1 MSNTQIIFWICFRTI
16 VLNDWSLDAYPGGLS
31 HLHPHDL
38 AFISVGVSKWQLKE
52 KMNMHHAHHLP
63 SCLLPFSIPIH
74 TTTYI
79 LIFQYPLNPFPSP
92 PSITGFAMH
101 SPTHSFSFSM
111 NLSHHVN
118 ALPLISP
125 SLALITH
132 NSSHTNSSLCRTH
145 YHIHLSIFLTNH
157 AHLISPPSS
166 LSTSSYPFSNHPT
179 NPFLILC
186 PYHPCHPWTR
196 SIFLTFPHYPTYPY
210 HHTYHTR
217 FLTTLAPMPVFSYA
231 IHPHHPSKPPSS
243 HFYYFFHVHG
253 APCTRPL
260 QSPSMLA

>member
-1 MSNTQIIFWICFRTI
+1 M
-16 VLNDWSLDAYPGGLS
+16 LNDWSLDAFTGGLS

-38 AFISVGVSKWQLKE
+38 ASVSVGVSKWQLKE
-52 KMNMHHAHHLP
+52 KINKHHAHHLP
-63 SCLLPFSIPIH
+63 SYLLPFSIPIH

-132 NSSHTNSSLCRTH
+132 DSSHTNSLPYSSL
-145 YHIHLSIFLTNH
+145 YLSYQPCPSNLTTF
-157 AHLISPPSS
+157 P
-166 LSTSSYPFSNHPT
+166 LSTSSYPFPNHPT

-186 PYHPCHPWTR
+186 PYHPCHP
-196 SIFLTFPHYPTYPY
+196 
-210 HHTYHTR
+210 
-217 FLTTLAPMPVFSYA
+217 
-231 IHPHHPSKPPSS
+231 
-243 HFYYFFHVHG
+243 
-253 APCTRPL
+253 
-260 QSPSMLA
+260 